1 MTTYN
6 KNNRVPS
13 YALYG
18 VPEQEAYGG
27 VPTDEAYCSGLDNGM
42 YQFEKDRLADE
53 QALHNTIKSNMLSI
67 LSNDEQTLLFNDME
81 KEIIDRVTPHLFEEE
96 KPKAHTY
103 LDTTWNRTVGVGA
116 NVNNWNDFKNVKWE
130 VGIGGRTATEEEI
143 YNAYHSFDEDIANGL
158 KKLDNE
164 GNMIKNNFKADTYTG
179 YSNLRINDKEQERLL
194 KNHLV
199 NDIQYL
205 RKEFADFDSFP
216 PELQDVLVDIKF
228 NTGNVAE
235 ESWPN
240 LRKAIAQKDLI
251 AIGNNVNRK
260 DVSVKRNNWARE
272 KIANIKSW

>member
-27 VPTDEAYCSGLDNGM
+27 VPTDEAYRSGLDNGM
-42 YQFEKDRLADE
+42 YQFERDRLADE
-53 QALHNTIKSNMLSI
+53 QALRNTIKSNMLSI
-67 LSNDEQTLLFNDME
+67 LSNDEQTLFLNDME
-81 KEIIDRVTPHLFEEE
+81 KDIIGRAIPHLFKEE
-96 KPKAHTY
+96 KPIDHTY

-116 NVNNWNDFKNVKWE
+116 NVNNWDDFKNVKWE
-130 VGIGGRTATEEEI
+130 IGISGRPATEEEI
-143 YNAYHSFDEDIANGL
+143 YNAYHRFDEDIANGL
-158 KKLDNE
+158 KKLDND
-164 GNMIKNNFKADTYTG
+164 GNVIKNNFKADAYTG
-179 YSNLRINDKEQERLL
+179 YSNLRVNDKEQERLL

-205 RKEFADFDSFP
+205 RKEFADFDAFP
-216 PELQDVLVDIKF
+216 TELQDVLVDIKF
-228 NTGNVAE
+228 NTGNVAKE
-235 ESWPN
+235 NWPN
-240 LRKAIAQKDLI
+240 LRNAIAEKDLNGI
-251 AIGNNVNRK
+251 MNNVNRK

>member
-1 MTTYN
+1 
-6 KNNRVPS
+6 
-13 YALYG
+13 
-18 VPEQEAYGG
+18 
-27 VPTDEAYCSGLDNGM
+27 
-42 YQFEKDRLADE
+42 
-53 QALHNTIKSNMLSI
+53 MLSI
-67 LSNDEQTLLFNDME
+67 LPNNEQALLFNDME
-81 KEIIDRVTPHLFEEE
+81 KEIIGRAIPHLKGEEDS
-96 KPKAHTY
+96 KDYTY
-103 LDTTWNRTVGVGA
+103 LDTTRNRTVGVGA

-130 VGIGGRTATEEEI
+130 VGVGGRPATEEEI
-143 YNAYHSFDEDIANGL
+143 YNAYHRFDEDITTGL
-158 KKLDNE
+158 KNLDNE
-164 GNMIKNNFKADTYTG
+164 GNVIKNNFKADAYTG
-179 YSNLRINDKEQERLL
+179 YSNLRINDTEQERLL

-228 NTGNVAE
+228 NTGNVAKE
-235 ESWPN
+235 NWPN